1 MYTTSSIA
9 FGSPGRYI
17 QGPGELYR
25 LPRHSLALGSRAFA
39 IIDEFFFEKLTREL
53 TEIYKKQDAVFSGIL
68 YSGEITKSQIDEKTS
83 AARESAAE
91 VIIGIGGGKTLD
103 TAKAVA
109 SRLGLPLIIA
119 PTSAST
125 DAPTSAMSI
134 LYNDAHEH
142 SDVYYYVKNPDLV
155 LADSQII
162 ADAPARFLVSGMGDA
177 IATVFEARASCRTGS
192 PNYINQ
198 DSGPYRG
205 TRTASAIAELCFQTI
220 LENGRTAKIANE
232 QHVITESLEA
242 VIEANILMSG
252 LGFEN
257 VGCSAA
263 HAVHNGLSACPD
275 GNRALHGEKVAFGVL
290 CQLIAENAPR
300 KLIRKLM
307 KFYLDVGL
315 PLTLEDLGIT
325 SGPDTYE
332 TIAADV
338 LQTEWVREPMYVN
351 EALVKA
357 SVLTAQEA
365 GRQYKRRHSE
375 RQH

>member
-1 MYTTSSIA
+1 
-9 FGSPGRYI
+9 
-17 QGPGELYR
+17 
-25 LPRHSLALGSRAFA
+25 
-39 IIDEFFFEKLTREL
+39 
-53 TEIYKKQDAVFSGIL
+53 
-68 YSGEITKSQIDEKTS
+68 
-83 AARESAAE
+83 
-91 VIIGIGGGKTLD
+91 
-103 TAKAVA
+103 
-109 SRLGLPLIIA
+109 
-119 PTSAST
+119 
-125 DAPTSAMSI
+125 
-134 LYNDAHEH
+134 
-142 SDVYYYVKNPDLV
+142 
-155 LADSQII
+155 
-162 ADAPARFLVSGMGDA
+162 
-177 IATVFEARASCRTGS
+177 
-192 PNYINQ
+192 
-198 DSGPYRG
+198 
-205 TRTASAIAELCFQTI
+205 
-220 LENGRTAKIANE
+220 
-232 QHVITESLEA
+232 
-242 VIEANILMSG
+242 MSG

-275 GNRALHGEKVAFGVL
+275 GNQALHGEKVAFGVL
-290 CQLIAENAPR
+290 CQLAAENAPQ

-325 SGPDTYE
+325 PGPDTYE